1 VHVSL
6 ALSQI
11 ARIAQLC
18 DFLAHP
24 EIMEAI
30 HRGAPVTVPHDIGAL
45 GFDAPLW
52 IGLGTVG
59 LWSALDA
66 YTNRSSSPK
75 TKCPTC
81 HRGGCL
87 WGRLSPTGKLDASQT
102 LALAE
107 LEDMRHLFAHNYAG
121 QADAMYFGRA
131 RHILSSG
138 VPMKLSSGAIFDG
151 TSLSLNAMHLRY
163 YAERSQSTVQAL
175 S

>member
-1 VHVSL
+1 MSL

-24 EIMEAI
+24 EIKEAI

-66 YTNRSSSPK
+66 YADRSSFPK
-75 TKCPTC
+75 PKCSKC
-81 HRGGCL
+81 NRGGCL
-87 WGRLSPTGKLDASQT
+87 WGRLSSTGKLSASQA

-121 QADAMYFGRA
+121 QADATYFQRA
-131 RHILSSG
+131 RHVLSSG
-138 VPMKLSSGAIFDG
+138 VPVTLSSGAAFDG
-151 TSLSLNAMHLRY
+151 TSLSLNATHLRY
-163 YAERSQSTVQAL
+163 YANCSQNTVEAL

>member
-1 VHVSL
+1 MSL

-11 ARIAQLC
+11 ARVAQLG

-24 EIMEAI
+24 EILEAI

-66 YTNRSSSPK
+66 YADRCSFPK
-75 TKCPTC
+75 TKCSKC
-81 HRGGCL
+81 KREGCL
-87 WGRLSPTGKLDASQT
+87 WGRFSATGKLTASQ
-102 LALAE
+102 AIAVAE
-107 LEDMRHLFAHNYAG
+107 LEDIRHLFAHNYAG
-121 QADAMYFGRA
+121 QADAMYFGRT
-131 RHILSSG
+131 RHVLSSG
-138 VPMKLSSGAIFDG
+138 VPVKLSCGAMFDG
-151 TSLSLNAMHLRY
+151 TSLSLSATHLRY
-163 YAERSQSTVQAL
+163 YADSSQSTVQAL

>member
-1 VHVSL
+1 MSL

-11 ARIAQLC
+11 ARVAQLC

-24 EIMEAI
+24 EIAEAI

-66 YTNRSSSPK
+66 YAERSSFPK

-81 HRGGCL
+81 SRGGCL
-87 WGRLSPTGKLDASQT
+87 WGRLSATGKLSAPQA

-121 QADAMYFGRA
+121 QADAIYFGRS
-131 RHILSSG
+131 RHVLSSG
-138 VPMKLSSGAIFDG
+138 VPLKLSSGATFDG
-151 TSLSLNAMHLRY
+151 TNLSLSAMHLRY
-163 YAERSQSTVQAL
+163 YANCSQSTVQAL

>member
-1 VHVSL
+1 
-6 ALSQI
+6 
-11 ARIAQLC
+11 
-18 DFLAHP
+18 
-24 EIMEAI
+24 MEAI

-66 YTNRSSSPK
+66 YTDRSSFPK
-75 TKCPTC
+75 TKCLTC
-81 HRGGCL
+81 HRRGCL

-121 QADAMYFGRA
+121 QADAMYFRRA

-138 VPMKLSSGAIFDG
+138 VPMKLSSGATFDG
-151 TSLSLNAMHLRY
+151 TSLSLNPMHLRY